1 MKKIKLSAIMTLMLT
16 AIIIS
21 ACCNCGQKQDNY
33 LQGEIVVVENEP
45 FTRLAL
51 KLNNNAVYFLECSE
65 NLKKELWQKQ
75 GSFYSVMFRES
86 KIENG
91 IPVLIVEEAVP
102 VKK

>member
-1 MKKIKLSAIMTLMLT
+1 MKNFKISSIIILLLS
-16 AIIIS
+16 IILIS
-21 ACCNCGQKQDNY
+21 ACCNCGQKEDNY
-33 LQGEIVVVENEP
+33 LKGEIVVVENEP

-51 KLNNNAVYFLECSE
+51 KINNNSVYFLECSE
-65 NLKKELWQKQ
+65 SLKKELWQKQ
-75 GSFYSVMFRES
+75 GSIYSIMFRES